1 MSLGSGRSLVKT
13 NRGCEQSEDSVYLT
27 LIKPPG
33 TDTTMLI
40 TYPKHYV
47 LYFGVEYIRV
57 ILIGGKKFSFC
68 DQDWNISPTQTSR
81 IFLRTQGL
89 FRGSKIII
97 KNPFGKKNVTSRIPW
112 LWSVIH
118 VLKLAMKNSASFI
131 VAYRRFRVGHLGWLK
146 PVLRVKS
153 ISFGIPDLP
162 LGWY

>member
-97 KNPFGKKNVTSRIPW
+97 KNPFGKKKCHQQNSLVVKCDTCG
-112 LWSVIH
+112 
-118 VLKLAMKNSASFI
+118 KLAVENSASFI

>member
-112 LWSVIH
+112 LRSVIH
-118 VLKLAMKNSASFI
+118 VEISRGKLSLFHCCLPSFQSWAPRLVKASLK
-131 VAYRRFRVGHLGWLK
+131 G
-146 PVLRVKS
+146 
-153 ISFGIPDLP
+153 
-162 LGWY
+162 